1 MPIGQVKKQE
11 VTAAE
16 AAKNNLK
23 NAKGK
28 EDIIANQFWKQ
39 TFPLEMKWGKK
50 LLKHIYLETGD
61 VQIEIGCI
69 DINLIIILENKLPF
83 FVIIV

>member
-28 EDIIANQFWKQ
+28 DIIANQFWKQ
-39 TFPLEMKWGKK
+39 LSP
-50 LLKHIYLETGD
+50 
-61 VQIEIGCI
+61 
-69 DINLIIILENKLPF
+69 
-83 FVIIV
+83 

>member
-1 MPIGQVKKQE
+1 MTIGQVKKLE

-39 TFPLEMKWGKK
+39 LSP
-50 LLKHIYLETGD
+50 
-61 VQIEIGCI
+61 
-69 DINLIIILENKLPF
+69 
-83 FVIIV
+83 